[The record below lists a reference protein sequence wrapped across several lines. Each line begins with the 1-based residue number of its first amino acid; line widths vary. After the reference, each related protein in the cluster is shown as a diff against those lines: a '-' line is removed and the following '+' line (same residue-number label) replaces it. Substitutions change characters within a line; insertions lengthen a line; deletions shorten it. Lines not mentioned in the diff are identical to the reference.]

1 MVATSGDRLLQAEA
15 EASLRQE
22 IMPLATVVTPNLAET
37 EVLVGRKVASLEE
50 MRAAA
55 EQIVA
60 GGARAVVVKGGHAI
74 TRATDVFYDGS
85 SMELLSQRSGGDA

>member
-1 MVATSGDRLLQAEA
+1 MVATSGDRLLQHEA
-15 EASLRQE
+15 EESLRQD
-22 IMPLATVVTPNLAET
+22 ILPLATVVTPNLAET

-60 GGARAVVVKGGHAI
+60 GGARAGGEGRPRHHEGYGCVLRRQPHGTVA
-74 TRATDVFYDGS
+74 
-85 SMELLSQRSGGDA
+85 E